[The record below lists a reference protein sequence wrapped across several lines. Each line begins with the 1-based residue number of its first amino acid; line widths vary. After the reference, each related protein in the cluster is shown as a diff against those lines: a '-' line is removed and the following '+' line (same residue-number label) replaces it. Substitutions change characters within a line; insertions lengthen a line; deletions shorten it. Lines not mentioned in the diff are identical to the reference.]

1 MVTTKNK
8 EDIRWYKLDSDE
20 RVTYIES
27 LKAELEHRNWWLY
40 ENEWRIIEEM
50 LPNISEEEAKKQC
63 FIIRDKIRERVD
75 YDRLLY
81 E

>member
-1 MVTTKNK
+1 MT

-27 LKAELEHRNWWLY
+27 LKAELEHRNQWIY
-40 ENEWRIIEEM
+40 RAEWGAIEKM
-50 LPNISEEEAKKQC
+50 LPSISEEEAKKQC
-63 FIIRDKIRERVD
+63 FIIRNKIRERVD
-75 YDRLLY
+75 YDRHLY

>member
-1 MVTTKNK
+1 MT

-27 LKAELEHRNWWLY
+27 LKAELEHRNQWIY
-40 ENEWRIIEEM
+40 RAEWDTIEKM
-50 LPNISEEEAKKQC
+50 LPSISEEEAKKQC
-63 FIIRDKIRERVD
+63 FIIRKKIRERVD
-75 YDRLLY
+75 YDRQLY